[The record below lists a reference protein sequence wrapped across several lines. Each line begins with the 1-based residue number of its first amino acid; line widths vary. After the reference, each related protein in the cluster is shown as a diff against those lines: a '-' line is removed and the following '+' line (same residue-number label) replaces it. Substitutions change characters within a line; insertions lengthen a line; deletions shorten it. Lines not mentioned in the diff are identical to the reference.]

1 MQVHFL
7 VTVHCNSGCYQLQSN
22 CTYITTSWTYIGPQ
36 HSVLQPGLSSSTAY
50 LAQHEHCSMHSTAC
64 LAQHAHCSTTTL
76 TSRSQARW
84 QNVAARLVSQHSMRS
99 TAQHENAHQQSPCQV
114 AECKPAAHTHCCP
127 LHLSIQTG
135 KWRQCVTLHMG

>member
-22 CTYITTSWTYIGPQ
+22 CTYITTSWTYIRPQ
-36 HSVLQPGLSSSTAY
+36 HSVLQPGLSSSTAC
-50 LAQHEHCSMHSTAC
+50 LAQHAQHSMHSTAC

-99 TAQHENAHQQSPCQV
+99 TAQHSMRMLTSRAHARWQNVSRLHILIV
-114 AECKPAAHTHCCP
+114 VHC
-127 LHLSIQTG
+127 T
-135 KWRQCVTLHMG
+135 